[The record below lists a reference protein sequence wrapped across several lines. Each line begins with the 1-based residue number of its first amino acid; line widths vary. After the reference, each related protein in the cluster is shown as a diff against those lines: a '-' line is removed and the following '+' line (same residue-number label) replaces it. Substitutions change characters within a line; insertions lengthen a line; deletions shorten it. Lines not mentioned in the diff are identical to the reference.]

1 MAERPSTDATHA
13 DRPNGHCVVLH
24 PREHGVENVLIPT
37 HLPNNG
43 THIPCPPQAP
53 AMFLS
58 VDGWDMH
65 QQSSEVA
72 EGNGYEGFPNRNIGN
87 LLKLHFPSLDGENPK
102 L

>member
-1 MAERPSTDATHA
+1 
-13 DRPNGHCVVLH
+13 
-24 PREHGVENVLIPT
+24 
-37 HLPNNG
+37 
-43 THIPCPPQAP
+43 
-53 AMFLS
+53 MFLS